1 MAMFGPDSHRLERLG
16 EYSIHRVIG
25 EGGMG
30 IVYEATE
37 RLSGRRVALKVLHSN
52 LARSDGARDR
62 FFSEM
67 RIMAGL
73 EHPNIVRS
81 LASAEIDGKLAIAL
95 EFIEGCTLR
104 EELARVGR
112 LSVSRTI
119 TIASAVAAA
128 LASAHG
134 ASAPVVHRD
143 LKPENLMLA
152 SDGRIKVMDFGVA
165 KVLGDGP
172 GHTHTT
178 QAVGTV
184 QYMSPE
190 QAGGGTISPQ
200 TDLYALGLLI
210 YEMLGGRPPFESP
223 SLLAVLRHH
232 CETPPPP
239 LPDDVR
245 QRIPLGLEQLMLEL
259 LEKSPAAR
267 PASALSV
274 LQRLMALAAPLPAG
288 ASQIVAATTEPRG
301 ARGAAAFPLLS
312 GTPNMSTLGIIERL
326 EAKRRWPLALGA
338 IASVLVVGAAA
349 AFFLLPR
356 DASSKRSKASAEDN
370 VPGCGE
376 NEFCAP
382 FRPATPQHMEA
393 EAIIA
398 EATKLA
404 RSVDPA
410 AKLYSASFSKG
421 VDGGFIDLTRP
432 SSNAML
438 QYNLS
443 SGGLFVRVSPTS
455 LVAMRIA
462 PGISPPSLPEGL
474 CSLRRAWDAAGGA
487 GVGFDEQSWANLQS
501 LPSKPGPLW
510 LLSVRR
516 DTILIDAVTCARA
529 STF

>member
-1 MAMFGPDSHRLERLG
+1 MSGPDSHRLERIG
-16 EYSIHRVIG
+16 EYSILRVIG

-81 LASAEIDGKLAIAL
+81 LASAEIDGKLVIAL
-95 EFIEGCTLR
+95 ELIEGCTLR
-104 EELARVGR
+104 EELVRVGR

-165 KVLGDGP
+165 KVLGDGA

-210 YEMLGGRPPFESP
+210 YEMLSGRPPFESP
-223 SLLAVLRHH
+223 SLLAILRHH

-245 QRIPLGLEQLMLEL
+245 QQIPLGLEQLMLEL
-259 LEKSPAAR
+259 LEKNPAAR
-267 PASALSV
+267 PAGALSV
-274 LQRLMALAAPLPAG
+274 LQRLMALAAPLPAFT
-288 ASQIVAATTEPRG
+288 SQVVAATTQPRG
-301 ARGAAAFPLLS
+301 ARGAAAVSLL
-312 GTPNMSTLGIIERL
+312 GRTPNMSTLGIIERL
-326 EAKRRWPLALGA
+326 EARSRWPLILGA
-338 IASVLVVGAAA
+338 IVAILVVGAAA
-349 AFFLLPR
+349 VYLFTRAAPFSR
-356 DASSKRSKASAEDN
+356 GEASAEAS

-382 FRPATPQHMEA
+382 FKPATPKRMEA

-432 SSNAML
+432 GSNAML

-455 LVAMRIA
+455 FVAMRIA
-462 PGISPPSLPEGL
+462 PGVLPPSLPEGL

-516 DTILIDAVTCARA
+516 DTILVDAVTCTRA